1 MRSLFTLL
9 LVLALLAPIE
19 VEAAAVSSTPTAQ
32 EGQGQPT
39 LLAQRRRRR
48 RRRRKPRR
56 KKRRRNKKKAVKKPV
71 KPVKKAEPK
80 PEPVV
85 AGKPA
90 LPVAVLADLSI
101 PADLQER
108 WAEPLAQGFVKGLLE
123 AKEVQLLTG
132 EPLKLK
138 LGAGASSAVV
148 TEQDLES
155 LRQKSEAAV
164 AYWIRLEPIKDRVRL
179 TAVRTTPKVAI
190 AFTRL
195 LGPQVPEGTWFQ
207 EAAQALVSAADDQG
221 FPATPAPA
229 VAQDTPEVTE
239 EEGAVRSAGPGSGLM
254 VAGMGL
260 LTAGF
265 GMSLEGDA
273 SRMEASDNAA
283 DDSMQSSIADSRRVS
298 ERLVLGGYTLAG
310 LGLAGALWTLV
321 SPH

>member
-19 VEAAAVSSTPTAQ
+19 VEAAGASSTPTAQ

-39 LLAQRRRRR
+39 LFAQRRR

-56 KKRRRNKKKAVKKPV
+56 KKRRRSKKKAVKKPV
-71 KPVKKAEPK
+71 KPVEKAEPK

-85 AGKPA
+85 AEKPT

-195 LGPQVPEGTWFQ
+195 LGPQVPEGSWFQ

-221 FPATPAPA
+221 FPAAPAPA
-229 VAQDTPEVTE
+229 VDRDTPEVTE
-239 EEGAVRSAGPGSGLM
+239 EESPVRSAGPGSGLM

-273 SRMEASDNAA
+273 SRMEASDNAS